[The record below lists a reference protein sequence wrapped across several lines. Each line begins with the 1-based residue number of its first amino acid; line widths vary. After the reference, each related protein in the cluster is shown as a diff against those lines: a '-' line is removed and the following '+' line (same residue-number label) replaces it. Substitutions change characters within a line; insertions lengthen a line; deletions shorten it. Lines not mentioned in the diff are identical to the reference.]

1 MDIPF
6 SYFQTWINSLP
17 ENTTFDFGNVA
28 LSLEARFL
36 ASVANK
42 HISVYIPPADKGLVY
57 SGTLDVS
64 WPEDHWFSM
73 LARFSYNNRIK
84 TLAQAKEF
92 LEFAARLDIR

>member
-1 MDIPF
+1 
-6 SYFQTWINSLP
+6 
-17 ENTTFDFGNVA
+17 
-28 LSLEARFL
+28 
-36 ASVANK
+36 
-42 HISVYIPPADKGLVY
+42 
-57 SGTLDVS
+57 LDVS